1 MSFIPIPVTRSFYL
15 DCADF
20 ICRSPLRGLSGTVAV
35 EIGSSQAAT
44 AVCSLPPCGGGLGR
58 GVGVVARDMSANC
71 YPRPSPQGGGER
83 TVFAARRIPISR
95 RCVVQAGA
103 FAHPT
108 QVSQWT
114 TSR

>member
-58 GVGVVARDMSANC
+58 GGRGCLTEMRPPTPAPTPN
-71 YPRPSPQGGGER
+71 PSPAGCGLARFRQLDLTNPGKPGLVGEGS
-83 TVFAARRIPISR
+83 TPNAWQP
-95 RCVVQAGA
+95 
-103 FAHPT
+103 
-108 QVSQWT
+108 
-114 TSR
+114 